1 MGQYVQVRI
10 PNGWAMVDQDL
21 APMWRSQSMRDH
33 TEALKLRVEEYF
45 ARQMGMTVPQWREAQ
60 ARARL

>member
-1 MGQYVQVRI
+1 MTITDWDFAYL
-10 PNGWAMVDQDL
+10 N
-21 APMWRSQSMRDH
+21 
-33 TEALKLRVEEYF
+33 EAGLGKKYGLPPKVARAERLRFKVESYF